1 MTTTELTGAEEVAW
15 DLSDLY
21 DGGDDPR
28 IAQDVEQTEAAA
40 AAFRERYY
48 GRVAELSA
56 GELREAIEERERIE
70 SIFTRAIYYA
80 HLWYSTDQNDAPR
93 GALVARLTEKGAT
106 VDTQLLFFGLEIAAL
121 DDEQADALIAS
132 DELENWHHWLHTIRK
147 FRPYVLTQP

>member
-80 HLWYSTDQNDAPR
+80 HLWYSTDQNDAPS
-93 GALVARLTEKGAT
+93 ARSSRA
-106 VDTQLLFFGLEIAAL
+106 
-121 DDEQADALIAS
+121 
-132 DELENWHHWLHTIRK
+132 
-147 FRPYVLTQP
+147 